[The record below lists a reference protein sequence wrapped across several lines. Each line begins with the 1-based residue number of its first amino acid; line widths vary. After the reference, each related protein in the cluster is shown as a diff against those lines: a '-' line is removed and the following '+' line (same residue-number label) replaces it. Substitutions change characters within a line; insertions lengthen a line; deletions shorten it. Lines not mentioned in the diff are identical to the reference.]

1 MDISKDLQKQ
11 IGDKLAELRIKN
23 KQTQHDIEFLTG
35 IDSGEVSKYEQGKRN
50 LTIKTL
56 AKFALALNVH
66 PKALFNFEF
75 DIQKYKVD
83 NE

>member
-1 MDISKDLQKQ
+1 
-11 IGDKLAELRIKN
+11 
-23 KQTQHDIEFLTG
+23 
-35 IDSGEVSKYEQGKRN
+35 VSKYEQGKRN

-66 PKALFNFEF
+66 PKDLFSFEF
-75 DIQKYKVD
+75 DIQKYKTE

>member
-11 IGDKLAELRIKN
+11 IGNKLTELRIKN

-50 LTIKTL
+50 LTVKTL
-56 AKFALALNVH
+56 AKFAVALNVH
-66 PKALFNFEF
+66 PKDLFKFEF
-75 DIQKYKVD
+75 DIQKYKAD
-83 NE
+83 IE

>member
-1 MDISKDLQKQ
+1 MDISEDLQKE

-35 IDSGEVSKYEQGKRN
+35 IDSGEISKYEQGKRN
-50 LTIKTL
+50 LTLKTL

-66 PKALFNFEF
+66 PKVLLDFEF
-75 DIQKYKVD
+75 DIQKYKVG

>member
-11 IGDKLAELRIKN
+11 IGYKLAELRIKN
-23 KQTQHDIEFLTG
+23 EQTQQDIEFLTG

-56 AKFALALNVH
+56 AKFALALDVH
-66 PKALFNFEF
+66 PKVIFNFEF
-75 DIQKYKVD
+75 NIQKYKID
-83 NE
+83 N

>member
-1 MDISKDLQKQ
+1 MDISKDLQKH
-11 IGDKLAELRIKN
+11 IGNKLTEIRIKN

-66 PKALFNFEF
+66 PKDLFRFEF
-75 DIQKYKVD
+75 DIQKYKAE

>member
-1 MDISKDLQKQ
+1 MDISTDLQKQ
-11 IGDKLAELRIKN
+11 IGYKIAELRIKN

-50 LTIKTL
+50 VTVKTL

-66 PKALFNFEF
+66 PKDLFNFEF
-75 DIQKYKVD
+75 DIEKYKVE
-83 NE
+83 N

>member
-1 MDISKDLQKQ
+1 MDISTDLQKQ
-11 IGDKLAELRIKN
+11 IGYKIAELRIKN

-50 LTIKTL
+50 VTIKTL

-66 PKALFNFEF
+66 PKDLFNFEF
-75 DIQKYKVD
+75 DIEKYKVE
-83 NE
+83 N

>member
-11 IGDKLAELRIKN
+11 IGNKLTEIRIKN
-23 KQTQHDIEFLTG
+23 KQTQHDIEFITG

-66 PKALFNFEF
+66 PKDLFGFEF
-75 DIQKYKVD
+75 DIQKYKAE

>member
-1 MDISKDLQKQ
+1 
-11 IGDKLAELRIKN
+11 
-23 KQTQHDIEFLTG
+23 
-35 IDSGEVSKYEQGKRN
+35 GKRN

-66 PKALFNFEF
+66 PKDLFNFKF

-83 NE
+83 N